1 MKIRKDYYIVPYRHL
16 DIAPEISLTES
27 TILFFFSSLWSEK
40 YNALSN
46 WVSLRSFPLD
56 IERGLWPMIQ
66 ILTLLLLSHKSL
78 QLIFCVCV
86 CVSNFFI
93 FFWLD
98 TFCCLS
104 SSSLLISLSS
114 FVCCWLHSMNLL
126 FLLLYFWFW
135 NFHFVPYI
143 SVSLLKLSVR
153 KFVLSVFIIVHQC
166 FMMLWNPYQVIPKLA
181 AFVGVG

>member
-27 TILFFFSSLWSEK
+27 TVLFFFSSLWSEK

-66 ILTLLLLSHKSL
+66 ILALLLLSHKSL
-78 QLIFCVCV
+78 QLIFLCVCV

-104 SSSLLISLSS
+104 SSSLLNSLSS
-114 FVCCWLHSMNLL
+114 FVCCWLHSINLL

-143 SVSLLKLSVR
+143 SVSLLKGSL
-153 KFVLSVFIIVHQC
+153 F
-166 FMMLWNPYQVIPKLA
+166 
-181 AFVGVG
+181 